1 MTNGPSAQT
10 EAAEPLVSV
19 VIPCLNEAES
29 IEACVR
35 AARSVLAESGIPGE
49 VIVADNDSEDGSGE
63 LATRAGATVVHESR
77 RGYGSAY
84 LAGFAAARGRYIIT
98 ADADQTYDFGEIP
111 RFVEQLEAGA
121 DMVIGNRMNNILPGA
136 MPWLHRY
143 IGNPVLSGFL
153 NLLYRSGIHDAHCGM
168 RALRRDKLP
177 VLRLRSTGM
186 EFASEM
192 VVRAVKE
199 KLTVTEFD
207 IDYRPRTGDSKLSSF
222 RDGWRHLKLLL
233 VNSPTALFMVPG
245 LLMLALGL
253 IGIVLSLA
261 GVSLFGREWQIH
273 AAIASALLTVIGAQ
287 VVSLALSARAFAVD
301 ALGERPDRLLA
312 WGRRHLT
319 MEHGLALGAI
329 VLLVGLAIGGAI
341 VITWIDRGFGE
352 LSEDRLLVF
361 AAVLIILGI
370 QTIFSSFFLSI
381 IGLAGNANAP
391 NWPSAELAASRSPAA
406 SELPDGD
413 YLPRVD
419 QP

>member
-1 MTNGPSAQT
+1 
-10 EAAEPLVSV
+10 

-35 AARSVLAESGIPGE
+35 AALTVLDESGIPGE

-63 LATRAGATVVHESR
+63 LARQAGANVVHEPR

-84 LAGFAAARGRYIIT
+84 LAGFSRARGKYIVT
-98 ADADQTYDFGEIP
+98 ADADQTYDFAEIP
-111 RFVEQLEAGA
+111 HFVAQLENGA

-153 NLLYRSGIHDAHCGM
+153 NLLYRSGVHDAHCGM
-168 RALRRDKLP
+168 RALRRDALP
-177 VLRLRSTGM
+177 KLRLRSTGM

-199 KLTVTEFD
+199 KMTVTEFD
-207 IDYRPRTGDSKLSSF
+207 IDYRPRSGDSKLSSF

-245 LLMLALGL
+245 LAMLGL
-253 IGIVLSLA
+253 GFLGIVLSLA
-261 GVSLFGREWQIH
+261 GVSLFGHEWQIH
-273 AAIASALLTVIGAQ
+273 ATIASALLTLIGAQ
-287 VVSLALSARAFAVD
+287 VVTLAVSARAFAVD

-319 MEHGLALGAI
+319 MERGLIAG
-329 VLLVGLAIGGAI
+329 VLVLVCGLAIGGAI
-341 VITWIDRGFGE
+341 VGVWIHRGFGE
-352 LSEDRLLVF
+352 LSEERLLVLG
-361 AAVLIILGI
+361 AVLIILGL
-370 QTIFSSFFLSI
+370 QVIFSSFFLSI
-381 IGLAGNANAP
+381 IGLARDPDAP
-391 NWPSAELAASRSPAA
+391 NWPAGSPRA
-406 SELPDGD
+406 
-413 YLPRVD
+413 
-419 QP
+419 

>member
-1 MTNGPSAQT
+1 VTSLASAQT

-35 AARSVLAESGIPGE
+35 AARDVLAAYRIDGE
-49 VIVADNDSEDGSGE
+49 VIVADNGSEDGSGE
-63 LATRAGATVVHESR
+63 LAEAAGATVVEEPR

-98 ADADQTYDFGEIP
+98 ADADQTYDFAEIP
-111 RFVEQLEAGA
+111 RFVERLEAGA

-168 RALRRDKLP
+168 RALRRDMLP

-199 KLTVTEFD
+199 ELRVTEFD

-245 LLMLALGL
+245 AAMLVLGL
-253 IGIVLSLA
+253 LGIALSFA
-261 GVSLFGREWQIH
+261 GLSVFGHEWQIH
-273 AAIASALLTVIGAQ
+273 ATIASALLTVIGSQ
-287 VVSLALSARAFAVD
+287 VVALAVSARAFAVD
-301 ALGERPDRLLA
+301 VLDERPDRLLA

-319 MEHGLALGAI
+319 MEHGLAIGAV
-329 VLLVGLAIGGAI
+329 VLLVGLATGGAI
-341 VITWIDRGFGE
+341 VAIWINRGFGE
-352 LSEDRLLVF
+352 LSEERLLVL

-370 QTIFSSFFLSI
+370 QAIFSSFFLSI
-381 IGLAGNANAP
+381 IGLARDRDAP
-391 NWPSAELAASRSPAA
+391 NWPPVDASRSRPL
-406 SELPDGD
+406 SGSRLPDRD
-413 YLPRVD
+413 YLT
-419 QP
+419 

>member
-1 MTNGPSAQT
+1 MSVSSAQT
-10 EAAEPLVSV
+10 EIGEPLVSV

-35 AARSVLAESGIPGE
+35 AARRVLAESGTSGE
-49 VIVADNDSEDGSGE
+49 VVVADNGSDDGSGA
-63 LATRAGATVVHESR
+63 LAEAAGATVVHESR

-84 LAGFAAARGRYIIT
+84 LAGFAAARGRYLVT
-98 ADADQTYDFGEIP
+98 ADADQTYDFAEIP
-111 RFVEQLEAGA
+111 RFVAQLEGGA

-143 IGNPVLSGFL
+143 IGNPILSGFL
-153 NLLYRSGIHDAHCGM
+153 NLLYRSGVHDAHCGM
-168 RALRRDKLP
+168 RALRRDLLP

-199 KLTVTEFD
+199 NLKVTEFD

-245 LLMLALGL
+245 LVMLALGL
-253 IGIVLSLA
+253 LGIVLSLV
-261 GVSLFGREWQIH
+261 GVSLFGHEWQIH
-273 AAIASALLTVIGAQ
+273 ATIASALLTVIGAQ
-287 VVSLALSARAFAVD
+287 VVSLAVSARAFAVD

-319 MEHGLALGAI
+319 MEHGLAAGAI
-329 VLLVGLAIGGAI
+329 VLLVGLTLGGAI
-341 VITWIDRGFGE
+341 VGIWINRGFGE
-352 LSEDRLLVF
+352 LSEERLLVL

-370 QTIFSSFFLSI
+370 QAIFSSFFLSI
-381 IGLAGNANAP
+381 IGLANVPEAPSWPTAEGAGSRPRAEPELTDGN
-391 NWPSAELAASRSPAA
+391 
-406 SELPDGD
+406 
-413 YLPRVD
+413 YLS
-419 QP
+419 

>member
-1 MTNGPSAQT
+1 MGRSVENGG
-10 EAAEPLVSV
+10 AAEPEVSV
-19 VIPCLNEAES
+19 VIPCLNEAQS
-29 IEACVR
+29 IESCVR
-35 AARSVLAESGIPGE
+35 SALDVLREHGISGEI
-49 VIVADNDSEDGSGE
+49 IVADNDSDDGSGE
-63 LATRAGATVVHESR
+63 LAAGAGATVVRETR

-98 ADADQTYDFGEIP
+98 ADADQTYDFAEIP
-111 RFVEQLEAGA
+111 RFVAQLESGA

-153 NLLYRSGIHDAHCGM
+153 NLLYRSGVHDAHCGM

-199 KLTVTEFD
+199 NLTVTEFD
-207 IDYRPRTGDSKLSSF
+207 IDYRPREGDSKLSSF

-245 LLMLALGL
+245 LAILALGL
-253 IGIVLSLA
+253 FGIALSILD
-261 GVSLFGREWQIH
+261 VSVFGHQWQIH
-273 AAIASALLTVIGAQ
+273 ATIASALLTVVGAQ
-287 VVSLALSARAFAVD
+287 VVALAVSARAFAVD

-312 WGRRHLT
+312 WGRRNLRL
-319 MEHGLALGAI
+319 EHGLVAGALMLLAGLGVGAAI
-329 VLLVGLAIGGAI
+329 VAI
-341 VITWIDRGFGE
+341 WIDRGFGE
-352 LSEDRLLVF
+352 LSEERLLVL
-361 AAVLIILGI
+361 ASVLVIVGV

-381 IGLAGNANAP
+381 IGLAKEESP
-391 NWPSAELAASRSPAA
+391 SWPSGTYKGVERRRS
-406 SELPDGD
+406 S
-413 YLPRVD
+413 V
-419 QP
+419 